1 MRSVKR
7 DEVEGKAVFCGI
19 DLHAR
24 QMVAAIA
31 VDRGP
36 IECRTYG
43 TQDMEVGRLVTD
55 LQGKGGARIHV
66 VYEASGEGFCLAD
79 ILEGEGLKVSVVAP
93 TEVERSVRAKKRK
106 TDKDDARRLVKLVR
120 SHVLADGD
128 LPAVWVP
135 EKGLRDDRE
144 VVRRRLQMG
153 EDLTRVKNR
162 VHGLLVRHRIRRPAE
177 VKTLWTQKHRAWLND
192 LVGTLPAGAGQGLS
206 SLLRE
211 LEYFFEE
218 RDRMDE
224 ALSKLASAP
233 RYESRAKQ
241 MQEVPGVGVVTAMV
255 FLTEMGDP
263 TRFANRKRFGS
274 WLGLTPRCHESGEA
288 TDRKG
293 HISGMGPARVRKVL
307 NQAAWALMRNDERVA
322 EWFHEQTVHR
332 NKHRKKVIVAL
343 MRKLGIVLWHRALAA

>member
-1 MRSVKR
+1 MSSVER
-7 DEVEGKAVFCGI
+7 GVVEGKAVFCGI

-24 QMVAAIA
+24 QMMAAVA

-36 IECRTYG
+36 IEYRAYG
-43 TQDMEVGRLVTD
+43 TLDDDIWRLVTD
-55 LQGKGGARIHV
+55 LREKGGETIRV

-79 ILEGEGLKVSVVAP
+79 ALEEEGLKVSVVAP

-135 EKGLRDDRE
+135 HKALRDDRE
-144 VVRRRLQMG
+144 IVRRRLQMG

-192 LVGTLPAGAGQGLS
+192 LAGTLPAGAGQALS

-211 LEYFFEE
+211 LDFFFEE
-218 RDRMDE
+218 RDRMDQ
-224 ALSKLASAP
+224 ALSKLAGTP
-233 RYESRAKQ
+233 RYEARAKQ
-241 MQEVPGVGVVTAMV
+241 MQELPGVGTLTAMV

-263 TRFANRKRFGS
+263 TRFRNRKQFGS

-293 HISGMGPARVRKVL
+293 RISRLGPARVRKVL
-307 NQAAWALMRNDERVA
+307 NQAAWALMRNDERVGD
-322 EWFHEQTVHR
+322 WFHEQTVHR